1 MAEDVEIQPTKAS
14 VKKDNTPVKKIFGKQ
29 KSADVIIYRLI
40 KRNDKLREDTPPYP
54 PYRRFPNYD
63 IIVWEGGTRAIR
75 FLPGEQSIFVDEQ
88 EKNGKTLPDNI
99 INNPNNRFEIING
112 EIRVQPHQKTKLQ
125 FLDMCNFNAD
135 SEYRTGT
142 KAALFTRISETKSV
156 EDLQAKQKAQ
166 KEAIEKAFGAS
177 DEQILFH
184 AKYLGIPLNDHA
196 TSATRSEEAV
206 IADYRQVAI
215 DEPVKFL
222 KTFDDED
229 LKLKYKIEKSIE
241 DNKISLTLI
250 PSKAVFVSD
259 KSEICDVP
267 TGELKYVIDTIF
279 NFVNGKSGTGALK
292 KISDFDK

>member
-1 MAEDVEIQPTKAS
+1 MAEEVEIQPTKAS

-88 EKNGKTLPDNI
+88 EKNGRTLPDNI

-184 AKYLGIPLNDHA
+184 AKYLGIPLIDHA

-267 TGELKYVIDTIF
+267 TGELKYVVDTIF